1 METESHKNLHNLI
14 WEEVVPSIKCF
25 YVVDLLTKKNMV
37 NSIFSVERI
46 IFFSYILLSKRKK
59 NLTHASFA
67 KNTKRFHLN
76 TVNGS

>member
-14 WEEVVPSIKCF
+14 WEEVIPSIKCF

-37 NSIFSVERI
+37 NSIFSVESI

-67 KNTKRFHLN
+67 KTQSAFTSTL
-76 TVNGS
+76 

>member
-59 NLTHASFA
+59 KSDSCKFC

>member
-25 YVVDLLTKKNMV
+25 YVVDLLSKKNMV
-37 NSIFSVERI
+37 NSIFSVEKI

-67 KNTKRFHLN
+67 KTQSAFTSTL
-76 TVNGS
+76 